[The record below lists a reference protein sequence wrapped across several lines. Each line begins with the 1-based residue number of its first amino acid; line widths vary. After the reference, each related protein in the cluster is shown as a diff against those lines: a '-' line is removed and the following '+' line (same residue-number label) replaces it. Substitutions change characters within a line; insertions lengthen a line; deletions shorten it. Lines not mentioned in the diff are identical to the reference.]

1 MWNISAISAADS
13 SLGSAK
19 KLRENTSNAR
29 WCAAS
34 GKRIDRRKSWALT
47 ASRRVYTSG
56 TLTSSRGSAAT
67 GFMRIRSRRPNV
79 GLSATNPSALH
90 GGVRGT
96 RRKLS
101 CSPALCRSG

>member
-1 MWNISAISAADS
+1 MWNISASSAADIS
-13 SLGSAK
+13 RGSAK

-29 WCAAS
+29 CRAAS
-34 GKRIDRRKSWALT
+34 GKRIAFEEVRRADVVEPLVDLGH
-47 ASRRVYTSG
+47 AHVEQRQRRA
-56 TLTSSRGSAAT
+56 GS
-67 GFMRIRSRRPNV
+67 MRARSRQPNV

-101 CSPALCRSG
+101 RSPSRCRSG